1 MNRFKY
7 FLPLLLALG
16 QPAFSEA
23 IGQDKIIAY
32 SEEQLSLS
40 GMLKKQGDFL
50 YVDVEDAYIHD
61 LIREIENE
69 GFTEPPYFG
78 SSDLV
83 GAHITVMY
91 PDEVKEHGIQDIEEC
106 GQTIGF
112 SLKDCQ
118 LVSPPRWNEVESVY
132 VLTVEAPALDALRAK
147 YGLPEK
153 RHAFHITIGIKLKD
167 VS

>member
-1 MNRFKY
+1 MKIKY
-7 FLPLLLALG
+7 FLPLLLLLG

-23 IGQDKIIAY
+23 PVCQDKILHY
-32 SEEQLSLS
+32 SQQLPHS
-40 GMLKKQGDFL
+40 GVLKNRGDFL
-50 YVDVEDAYIHD
+50 YVDVEDGYIHK
-61 LIREIENE
+61 LIREIESE
-69 GFTEPPYFG
+69 GFIEPPYFG

-91 PDEVKEHGIQDIEEC
+91 PDEMKEYGIQDVEEC
-106 GQTIGF
+106 GQTIEF

-118 LVSPPRWNEVESVY
+118 LVSPPRWKEVESVY
-132 VLTVEAPALDALRAK
+132 VLTVEAPELDSLRAK

-153 RHAFHITIGIKLKD
+153 RHAFHITIGLKLKE